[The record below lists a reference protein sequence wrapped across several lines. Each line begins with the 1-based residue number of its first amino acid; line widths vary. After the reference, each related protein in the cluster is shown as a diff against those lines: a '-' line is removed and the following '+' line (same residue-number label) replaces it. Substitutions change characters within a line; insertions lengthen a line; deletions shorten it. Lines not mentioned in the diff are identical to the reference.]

1 MDAGDSKMGLKKAV
15 CIGGFVCLFASPGMG
30 MSKESANL
38 LDKALN
44 ESAKELK
51 VLQKEYVRKPAAL
64 AVAAKAPTNQPA
76 TEVR

>member
-1 MDAGDSKMGLKKAV
+1 MGLKKAV
-15 CIGGFVCLFASPGMG
+15 CIGGFVGFMASPGMG

-51 VLQKEYVRKPAAL
+51 ALQKTDSRKSAAME
-64 AVAAKAPTNQPA
+64 VATKAPVRREA